1 MSTLLSCPISR
12 PLRPGRRLPP
22 AAGGVRRPRGSRRR
36 QPARVAAML
45 SLTFPLSAWETGH
58 PSFALSAAFRK
69 PSASSPGTQ
78 PRTVSAL
85 ETIRKPASTLSKV
98 TAALTSSFC
107 GGFPALASPKDS
119 AIAKQP
125 AWAAAIS
132 SSGLVFPTVASL
144 RAAHEIGTAV
154 NARLVAALTAPLPF
168 NSSPSQVTSARLGAG
183 TAELLGGPWE
193 GTDRLPAYHN

>member
-1 MSTLLSCPISR
+1 MR
-12 PLRPGRRLPP
+12 
-22 AAGGVRRPRGSRRR
+22 
-36 QPARVAAML
+36 
-45 SLTFPLSAWETGH
+45 AWETGH

-144 RAAHEIGTAV
+144 RDAHVIGSALK
-154 NARLVAALTAPLPF
+154 ARLVPALTTPLPF
-168 NSSPSQVTSARLGAG
+168 NRSPSHVTSARLMA
-183 TAELLGGPWE
+183 AIVDLLGGAGMKPI
-193 GTDRLPAYHN
+193 GF